1 MIDRRDFLKVSALAS
16 AGSLLIPSNTSAQLE
31 PKQIAIRTLAADS
44 LKTRLAARELLS
56 GLRILHAATEVK
68 QTSDDLVA
76 NAILLTLNLDPS
88 RFKGNEDYEISASGD
103 GAIFRA
109 SSEQALVYAVFDFL
123 ERQGMVFGVDGT
135 TIPIGRPGDRPTG
148 DRPAGLHLPDRGQP
162 WSASPLFAT
171 RGLLPWPDFL
181 NCISVYNEEDFKAYF
196 AAMLRMRFN
205 TFGMHVY
212 TQNDPGPL
220 AESYLSFDF
229 AGSGHRSALEDT
241 TTTSWGYLPQ
251 RTSTFKMGA
260 AQFFDTETFGSD
272 ATRTSADTW
281 EIADRTTAMLRA
293 AFDFARELGIR
304 TGVGFEPYQNP
315 AEIVRALPP
324 EALSHPG
331 GFIES
336 STAHEL
342 LDRRLGD
349 LLERYPMVDH
359 VWLWQDEGANWES
372 RSKNVPLSITPF
384 AQAHDFLRRHA
395 SNKRLVLAG
404 WGGVTRHF
412 DSLHQRLP
420 EDIVF
425 AALSDSLGWDPVNE
439 AFGKL
444 GSRERWPIP
453 WIEDDPSM
461 WFPQFRASRFQ
472 TDMKR
477 ATDFGCQGMLGIH
490 WRHRIIDPTVTY
502 LSRASWDNQ
511 LTASAHYR
519 SFCAAQASGDR
530 AAELATLFNDCDTG
544 RAISSTFL
552 GSYDKSGFA
561 NRVEITGDY
570 SEAFDYANTEPDL
583 AAVTRQ
589 RVTAEKFRQLASR
602 ATSPLERDRLGYF
615 AGFVAFMVPYCDA
628 YQTAHQL
635 DAVLKH
641 AVELRAAGKQDAA
654 RAEVMQRGVP
664 LWLSMAPLV
673 RLAMIEY
680 QAVIATRNDLG
691 QLASMQNK
699 FVRIALERLRLSIK
713 EFMNELPAEMN
724 DAYAAAVSPEAANSP
739 RVFVPTRP
747 SLLKA
752 GESLRIFIIAPGL
765 EPVAAVNLLTRRQS
779 TQAWHTQSAA
789 HAGRS
794 VYTVQLGP
802 FQNDDGAIEY
812 YATVADNS
820 QLFCDP
826 PQAPSNV
833 YTLNVLV

>member
-1 MIDRRDFLKVSALAS
+1 MIDRREFLKASALAS
-16 AGSLLIPSNTSAQLE
+16 AGSLLSRSDASARVE

-44 LKTRLAARELLS
+44 LKTRLATRELLS
-56 GLRILHAATEVK
+56 GLRMLHTAIEAK
-68 QTSDDLVA
+68 QTSDDSVA
-76 NAILLTLNLDPS
+76 NATLLTLTLDSS
-88 RFKGNEDYEISASGD
+88 RFKGNEDYEISASGED
-103 GAIFRA
+103 AVFRA
-109 SSEQALVYAVFDFL
+109 SSEQALLYAVFDFL
-123 ERQGMVFGVDGT
+123 ERQGVVFGVDGT
-135 TIPIGRPGDRPTG
+135 TLPI
-148 DRPAGLHLPDRGQP
+148 DRPAGLHLPDQGQS
-162 WSASPLFAT
+162 WSAAPRFAT

-181 NCISVYNEEDFKAYF
+181 NCISVFNEEDFKAYF

-229 AGSGHRSALEDT
+229 AGGGHRSALEDT
-241 TTTSWGYLPQ
+241 TMTSWGYLPQ

-260 AQFFDTETFGSD
+260 AQFFDRETFGSD

-281 EIADRTTAMLRA
+281 DIAARTTAMVRA
-293 AFDFARELGIR
+293 AFDFARDLGIR
-304 TGVGFEPYQNP
+304 TGIGFEPYQNP

-336 STAHEL
+336 STAHDL

-395 SNKRLVLAG
+395 PNKRLVLAG

-412 DSLHQRLP
+412 DSLHHRLP
-420 EDIVF
+420 EDIIF

-439 AFGKL
+439 AFGNL
-444 GSRERWPIP
+444 EGRERWPIP

-477 ATDFGCQGMLGIH
+477 AEDFGCQGMLGIH
-490 WRHRIIDPTVTY
+490 WRHRIIDPTATY
-502 LSRASWDNQ
+502 LARASWDKQ

-519 SFCAAQASGDR
+519 SFCAAQASEDR
-530 AAELATLFNDCDTG
+530 AAELATLFNDCDSG

-561 NRVEITGDY
+561 NRVEVTGDY
-570 SEAFDYANTEPDL
+570 GEAFDYSVTEPDL
-583 AAVTRQ
+583 AAGTRQ
-589 RVTAEKFRQLASR
+589 RVTAERFRQLAYR
-602 ATSPLERDRLGYF
+602 AASPLERERLGYF

-628 YQTAHQL
+628 YETAHQL

-641 AVELRAAGKQDAA
+641 AVELRNAGKPDAS

-664 LWLSMAPLV
+664 LWLAMAPLV
-673 RLAMIEY
+673 RRAVIEY

-713 EFMNELPAEMN
+713 EFVNELPAEM
-724 DAYAAAVSPEAANSP
+724 DHAYAAAVSPEVANSP
-739 RVFVPTRP
+739 RVFIPTRP

-752 GESLRIFIIAPGL
+752 GESLRIFILVPGL
-765 EPVAAVNLLTRRQS
+765 EAVAEVNLFTRRQN
-779 TQAWHTQSAA
+779 TQEWQARAA
-789 HAGRS
+789 APAGRS
-794 VYTVQLGP
+794 VYTALVGP
-802 FQNDDGAIEY
+802 FQKDDGAIEY
-812 YATVADNS
+812 YATAANKS
-820 QLFCDP
+820 QRFCDP